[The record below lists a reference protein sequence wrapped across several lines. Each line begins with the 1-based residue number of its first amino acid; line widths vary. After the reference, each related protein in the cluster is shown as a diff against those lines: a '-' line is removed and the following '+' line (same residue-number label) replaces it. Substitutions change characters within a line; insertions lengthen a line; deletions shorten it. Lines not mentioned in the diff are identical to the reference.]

1 MTMGKPYTQALS
13 KKDQIKF
20 LGFLFCSQIYLLWNA
35 VTLFL
40 VDSVVCRSQFLF
52 ADLVMA
58 DGAHFFGNIFV
69 KFGAL
74 FVGNSLANFL
84 VLGLVLGLVHGRA
97 LLGVGG
103 GALVLEDGLFDSRAD
118 LLVVTCDPYIRVCQS
133 DKTEQN
139 DQLK

>member
-1 MTMGKPYTQALS
+1 
-13 KKDQIKF
+13 
-20 LGFLFCSQIYLLWNA
+20 
-35 VTLFL
+35 
-40 VDSVVCRSQFLF
+40 
-52 ADLVMA
+52 MA
-58 DGAHFFGNIFV
+58 DCAHFFGNIFV
-69 KFGAL
+69 NFGAL

-84 VLGLVLGLVHGRA
+84 VVGLVLGLVHGRA

-118 LLVVTCDPYIRVCQS
+118 LLVVTCDPFIRVCQN